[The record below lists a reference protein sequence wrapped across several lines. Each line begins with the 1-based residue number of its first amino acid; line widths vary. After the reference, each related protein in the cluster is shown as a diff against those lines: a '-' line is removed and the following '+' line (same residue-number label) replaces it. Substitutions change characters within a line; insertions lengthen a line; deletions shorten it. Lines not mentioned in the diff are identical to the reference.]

1 MGYPNLRIA
10 IRGGYLMD
18 NNSTHEFVEKVHDTQ
33 EKARKNQQRF
43 GKGTPGDKLPGK
55 QHSTNK

>member
-1 MGYPNLRIA
+1 
-10 IRGGYLMD
+10 MD